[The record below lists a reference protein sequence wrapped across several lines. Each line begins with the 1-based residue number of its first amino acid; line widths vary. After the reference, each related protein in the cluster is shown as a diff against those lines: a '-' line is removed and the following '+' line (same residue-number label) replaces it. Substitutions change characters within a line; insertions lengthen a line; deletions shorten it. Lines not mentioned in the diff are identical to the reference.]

1 VDTVNNGLNTN
12 LYWQPE
18 KTGVSDGSNQ
28 TLSQEDFFSL
38 LTEQLA
44 NQDPTKPVDNDQMV
58 AQMTSFTMADGIE
71 QLNDK
76 FSDFA
81 TSMTSNQALQASSLI
96 GQEVLLQGDIG
107 YISAEGQNV
116 SGVVIAD
123 QSVQNLEITIENET
137 GEIIKSINVGTQ
149 AAGNI
154 EFNWDGTDA
163 NGNNMPVGNYVVR
176 AQGNVAGES
185 IVLPTAINRH
195 VDSVSLAAS
204 SQGIILN
211 LDGDVSVTLNDVF
224 QHSVKWRLSS
234 TKRLR
239 YNSKQHC

>member
-1 VDTVNNGLNTN
+1 METVNNGLNTN

-116 SGVVIAD
+116 SGVVIAE
-123 QSVQNLEITIENET
+123 QSVQDLEITIENET

-211 LDGDVSVTLNDVF
+211 LDGDVSVTLNDVI
-224 QHSVKWRLSS
+224 QIGG
-234 TKRLR
+234 
-239 YNSKQHC
+239 

>member
-1 VDTVNNGLNTN
+1 VDTVSNGLNSS

-18 KTGVSDGSNQ
+18 TVAESDGSNQ

-71 QLNDK
+71 QLNEK

-107 YISAEGQNV
+107 YISAEGQGVN
-116 SGVVIAD
+116 GVVIAE
-123 QSVQNLEITIENET
+123 QSVQDLQITIENEV
-137 GEIIKSINVGTQ
+137 GEIIKTINAGTQ

-163 NGNNMPVGNYVVR
+163 SGNNMPEGNYVVR
-176 AQGNVAGES
+176 AQGSVGGEEV
-185 IVLPTAINRH
+185 ILPTAVNRH

-211 LDGDVSVTLNDVF
+211 LDGDVSVTLDDVI
-224 QHSVKWRLSS
+224 QIGG
-234 TKRLR
+234 
-239 YNSKQHC
+239 

>member
-1 VDTVNNGLNTN
+1 MDSVNNGLNTN

-211 LDGDVSVTLNDVF
+211 LDGDVSVTLNDVI
-224 QHSVKWRLSS
+224 QIGG
-234 TKRLR
+234 
-239 YNSKQHC
+239 

>member
-18 KTGVSDGSNQ
+18 KTEVSDGSNQ
-28 TLSQEDFFSL
+28 TLSQKDFFSL

-96 GQEVLLQGDIG
+96 GQKVLLQGDIG
-107 YISAEGQNV
+107 YMSAEGQNV
-116 SGVVIAD
+116 SGVVIAN
-123 QSVQNLEITIENET
+123 QSVQGLEITIENET

-185 IVLPTAINRH
+185 IVLPTAIHRH

-211 LDGDVSVTLNDVF
+211 LDGDVSVTLNDVI
-224 QHSVKWRLSS
+224 QIGG
-234 TKRLR
+234 
-239 YNSKQHC
+239 

>member
-1 VDTVNNGLNTN
+1 MDTVNNGLNSA

-18 KTGVSDGSNQ
+18 TVEVADDSNQ

-44 NQDPTKPVDNDQMV
+44 NQDPTAPVDNDQMV
-58 AQMTSFTMADGIE
+58 AQMTSFTMADGID
-71 QLNDK
+71 QLNTQ

-81 TSMTSNQALQASSLI
+81 SSMTSNQALQASSLI
-96 GQEVLLQGDIG
+96 GQDVLLQGDIG
-107 YISAEGQNV
+107 YISEEGQNI
-116 SGVVIAD
+116 SGVVI
-123 QSVQNLEITIENET
+123 SEETIQNLEITIENET
-137 GEIIKSINVGTQ
+137 GEIIKTISAGTQ

-163 NGNNMPVGNYVVR
+163 NGNNVPVGNYVVS
-176 AQGNVAGES
+176 AQGKISGES
-185 IVLPTAINRH
+185 VQMPTAINRH

-211 LDGDVSVTLNDVF
+211 LDGDVSVTLDDVI
-224 QHSVKWRLSS
+224 QIGG
-234 TKRLR
+234 
-239 YNSKQHC
+239 